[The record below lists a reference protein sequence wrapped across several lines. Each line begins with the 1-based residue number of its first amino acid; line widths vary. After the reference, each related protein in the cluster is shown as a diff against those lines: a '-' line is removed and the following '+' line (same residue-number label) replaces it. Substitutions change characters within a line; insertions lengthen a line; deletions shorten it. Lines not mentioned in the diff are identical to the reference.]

1 MLRQSDEPGGESAV
15 PRRPEPT
22 LAAIPA
28 LLEETRQLGLE
39 IVASGDIA
47 TGSGAG
53 GKAVSAATQTAAY
66 RIVQESLTNVRRH
79 AASSTVTVDVAASGD
94 AIDIRVE
101 NGGPVPTPPG
111 GAGTSGPDR
120 ADPGA
125 DEQRT
130 TRVPGRGILG
140 MRERAA
146 ALGGTLE
153 AGRTPG
159 GGFRVAA
166 RLPLTPSAGTGRD
179 WT

>member
-1 MLRQSDEPGGESAV
+1 MLRQSDEPGAESAV
-15 PRRPEPT
+15 PRRPEPN

-47 TGSGAG
+47 TGTGTG
-53 GKAVSAATQTAAY
+53 GRAVSVATQNAAY

-79 AASSTVTVDVAASGD
+79 AAASTVDVEVTASDDAVDIRIENAASAYD
-94 AIDIRVE
+94 A
-101 NGGPVPTPPG
+101 
-111 GAGTSGPDR
+111 AGRGLGDR
-120 ADPGA
+120 AEPDA
-125 DEQRT
+125 EQGSA

-153 AGRTPG
+153 AGPTPN
-159 GGFRVAA
+159 GGFRVVA
-166 RLPLTPSAGTGRD
+166 RLPLTPSAGTGRG